1 MIAIAT
7 ATAETESPNF
17 TTKPVEVS
25 ITWKHDPFNPE
36 GNGAWTISPNEV
48 TISKKVAIIIYRF
61 DLDST
66 PGVRFALGEDF
77 NEPSP
82 VLWIAPSNPDNFE
95 VTTLNGGEKL
105 LIADAN
111 DTPAGGETT
120 FSFRLVAVFQ
130 DVTRISPDPT
140 IINKEPS

>member
-1 MIAIAT
+1 MIAT
-7 ATAETESPNF
+7 ATAETESLNF

-25 ITWKHDPFNPE
+25 ITWKYDPTDV
-36 GNGAWTISPNEV
+36 NGQWVIAPNEI

-66 PGVRFALGEDF
+66 PGVRFALGDG

-95 VTTLNGGEKL
+95 VTTFNDGEKL
-105 LIADAN
+105 VIADAN
-111 DTPAGGETT
+111 DTPSGEMT

-130 DVTRISPDPT
+130 GVTRISPDPT